1 MTIGEILDRAIAT
14 YLRRFVP
21 LFVILGIIAIPA
33 GVLSAL
39 AGPSFTH
46 VIQILGELFSLP
58 PGDTVDRTA
67 LLSQINRSTLPGGS
81 LQFAQLLWLF
91 AYPLAQ
97 TAIIV
102 YAAGVFDGTAPTIA
116 SAYRVAVRRWLP
128 QIVVAIAFL
137 AIGAVLAFGFVIAV
151 ALAVLAVSVLTFLSR
166 VVGVIAVVIVALVAF
181 VAAMVVAALGV
192 IAWLMATISVALD
205 DGNPVR
211 AIGRGL
217 RRTLDRPLFRRT
229 LGVALAVVAISWFGD
244 LAILAF
250 AGLAEYL
257 THLTL
262 LYGILA
268 ASAGV
273 MLNGVT
279 LVFVLLYVRDVQ
291 LRREGSDLMEA
302 AAAPSPA
309 L

>member
-1 MTIGEILDRAIAT
+1 M
-14 YLRRFVP
+14 
-21 LFVILGIIAIPA
+21 
-33 GVLSAL
+33 
-39 AGPSFTH
+39 
-46 VIQILGELFSLP
+46 
-58 PGDTVDRTA
+58 
-67 LLSQINRSTLPGGS
+67 SQINRSTLPGGS

-102 YAAGVFDGTAPTIA
+102 YAAGVFDGAAPTIA

-181 VAAMVVAALGV
+181 VAVMVVAALGV

-217 RRTLDRPLFRRT
+217 RRTLDRAALPAHARGGARRRR
-229 LGVALAVVAISWFGD
+229 D
-244 LAILAF
+244 R
-250 AGLAEYL
+250 
-257 THLTL
+257 
-262 LYGILA
+262 
-268 ASAGV
+268 
-273 MLNGVT
+273 
-279 LVFVLLYVRDVQ
+279 LVRRSRRSSR
-291 LRREGSDLMEA
+291 LRAWPNTSRI
-302 AAAPSPA
+302 
-309 L
+309 